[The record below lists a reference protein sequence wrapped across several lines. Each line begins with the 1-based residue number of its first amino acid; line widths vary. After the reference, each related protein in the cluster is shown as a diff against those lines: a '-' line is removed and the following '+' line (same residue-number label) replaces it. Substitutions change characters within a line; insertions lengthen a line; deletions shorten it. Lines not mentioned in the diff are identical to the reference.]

1 MKKKITAILT
11 DCGKLK
17 KNIMMKVMVFP
28 PRIELGAYSLEG
40 CCSILLSYGN
50 SLYTQNLPR

>member
-11 DCGKLK
+11 DCGNL
-17 KNIMMKVMVFP
+17 KNIMMKVTVFP

-50 SLYTQNLPR
+50 RLYTQNPHR